1 MTARHGFK
9 LIRDEN
15 LTEYNIQA
23 KLFVH
28 ELTGA
33 ELLSLSNQDENKV
46 FGITFRTPPWDSTGV
61 AHILEHSVL
70 CGSRKFPIKEPFVE
84 LLKGSLQTFLNAFT
98 YPDKTCYPVA
108 SQNLQ
113 DFYNLVDIYMDA
125 ALHPLL
131 EKHTFDQEA
140 WHYELNNPD
149 DHLIYKG
156 VVFNEMKGVY
166 ASADSLIGEHSQ
178 RVLFPDITYGLDY
191 GGDPRHIPDLTW
203 EQLVSFHK
211 KYYHPSNSRI
221 YFYGDDDVDERLRR
235 MNEYLKEYSR
245 QPADSA
251 IPLQSSD
258 TKLPARLTMP
268 YPASANEAQ
277 ANLYLTINWRLTE
290 NRSMEET
297 LGLFLLDDI
306 LTETPA
312 SPLRKVLIDSELGED
327 LTGTGLETQIRQLFF
342 STGLMGIE
350 PGNEDKVIHLI
361 DDTLKK
367 LARDGIDPKTIEAAI
382 NTAEFNFREL
392 NTGNYP
398 RGLSMMVATMQTWLY
413 DGDPLLPLRYSQPL
427 NAIKKRIADGEKY
440 FESLINQWLLN
451 NPNRTV
457 LILQPDTELQDRLN
471 REESTKLAAIKSA
484 WTKEQIHAAVEHTQT
499 LKKRQSTP
507 DHPEALKCIP
517 SLSLQDLERKN
528 KFIPL
533 HEEKLSDVPILFHDL
548 QTQGI
553 TYLDLGFNLEVI
565 PDELLSLVPLWAR
578 AILET
583 GTSTEDFVE
592 LTQRIGRLTGGI
604 VPELYT
610 STLCGTS
617 KAVAW
622 VFLRGKAVDEKLT
635 DLLEILQD
643 VMAGARLNNR
653 ERIRQL
659 ILEEKAALE
668 SNIIPSGHRFVAQ
681 RLRARFNL
689 SDWIQEKMSG
699 ITYLDVLRQ
708 MEKDIDQNWT
718 ELCAQLMNIHSLLT
732 SRDNMLI
739 NLTADGRTKAK
750 AESAMIRFINLTE
763 ARPSVHVV
771 RTKFSASS
779 THQPEGM
786 IIPAQVNFIG
796 KGINLHQQGLR
807 VSGHTLVINRYLRT
821 AWLWDQVRVQGGA
834 YGGFSM
840 IDYRSGQFSMVS
852 YRDPNTQKTLDIYD
866 RTTEYLL
873 NLKADRDE
881 IDRAVIGAIGD
892 LDTYLLPDAKG
903 FISMGRYLSGDAD
916 NRRQQLRNEVL
927 STKLEHFHTF
937 GEELSVFAKAGQSVL
952 MGSKESLSAIPN
964 IQLKYVL

>member
-1 MTARHGFK
+1 MTAQHGFK
-9 LIRDEN
+9 LIRDEH
-15 LTEYNIQA
+15 LSEYNIQA
-23 KLFVH
+23 KLFIH

-70 CGSRKFPIKEPFVE
+70 CGSRKFPVKEPFVE

-140 WHYELNNPD
+140 WHYELNSPED
-149 DHLIYKG
+149 QLIYKG

-191 GGDPRHIPDLTW
+191 GGDPKHIPDLTW

-221 YFYGDDDVDERLRR
+221 YFYGDDDVEERLRR

-245 QPADSA
+245 EQVDSA
-251 IPLQSSD
+251 IPVQSSD
-258 TKLPARLTMP
+258 TKLPTRVTMP
-268 YPASANEAQ
+268 YPASANEEQ

-312 SPLRKVLIDSELGED
+312 SPLRKILIDSELGED
-327 LTGTGLETQIRQLFF
+327 LTGSGLETQIHQMYF
-342 STGLMGIE
+342 STGLMGVE
-350 PGNEDKVIHLI
+350 PGDEDKVINLI
-361 DDTLKK
+361 DETLRN
-367 LARDGIDPKTIEAAI
+367 LVRDGIDPKTIEAAI

-427 NAIKKRIADGEKY
+427 NAIKKRVAGGEKY
-440 FESLINQWLLN
+440 FESLITQWLLN

-457 LILQPDTELQDRLN
+457 LVLQPDTNLQDRLN
-471 REESTKLAAIKSA
+471 REETEKLAKLKST
-484 WTKEQIHAAVEHTQT
+484 WTKEQVLAAIENTQT

-507 DHPEALKCIP
+507 DQPEALTCIP
-517 SLSLQDLERKN
+517 SLSRNDLERKN
-528 KFIPL
+528 KTIAI
-533 HEEKLSDVPILFHDL
+533 EEGKLSDVPFLFHDL

-553 TYLDLGFNLEVI
+553 TYIDLGFNLDVV
-565 PDELLSLVPLWAR
+565 PDELLGLVPLWAR
-578 AILET
+578 AVLET
-583 GTSTEDFVE
+583 GTKAENFVE

-610 STLCGTS
+610 STVCGTAR
-617 KAVAW
+617 AVAW
-622 VFLRGKAVDEKLT
+622 VFLRGKAVDEKLP
-635 DLLEILQD
+635 DLLEIFQD
-643 VMAGARLNNR
+643 ILAGARIDNR

-659 ILEEKAALE
+659 ILEEKAGLE

-689 SDWIQEKMSG
+689 ADWIQENLSG
-699 ITYLDVLRQ
+699 ITYLDVLRHL
-708 MEKDIDQNWT
+708 EKEVDQNWT
-718 ELCAQLMNIHSLLT
+718 ELCARLMNIHTLLT
-732 SRDNMLI
+732 GRNNLLI
-739 NLTADGRTKAK
+739 NLTAEGRTKAR
-750 AESAMIRFINLTE
+750 AETAISNFINRIE
-763 ARPSVHVV
+763 VRPPVHVD
-771 RTKFSASS
+771 RTKFI
-779 THQPEGM
+779 TTTDGQPEGL
-786 IIPAQVNFIG
+786 IIPAQVNYVG
-796 KGINLHQQGLR
+796 KSVNLHQHGLQ
-807 VSGHTLVINRYLRT
+807 VGGHTLVINRYLRT

-866 RTTEYLL
+866 RTSEYLR
-873 NLKADRDE
+873 NLKADHNE

-916 NRRQQLRNEVL
+916 NRRQQLRDEVL
-927 STKLEHFHTF
+927 STKLEHFHEF
-937 GEELSVFAKAGQSVL
+937 GEQLSIFAHAGQSIL

-964 IQLKYVL
+964 IQLKSVL